1 MTEQDI
7 HPAIRGVLRTI
18 GLLNPDLTDP
28 LHAGL
33 VQALHDLGPYATP
46 GKRLTAM
53 RWVFAW
59 ELRAAGEQFAKAKT
73 AYEHNVD
80 RRTVQ
85 LRGGEEKMSRAEA
98 EQLARA
104 EDEANELH
112 LVYLLAEQRER
123 AMRNF
128 LSTIQS
134 AQDDARTDRADA
146 RAASGAHAQG
156 MDGGA

>member
-1 MTEQDI
+1 MAESET
-7 HPAIRGVLRTI
+7 HPVIRGVLRSI
-18 GLLNPDLTDP
+18 GMLNPDLSDP

-33 VQALHDLGPYATP
+33 VQALTDAGMYASP

-59 ELRAAGEQFAKAKT
+59 ELRAAGETFAKAKT
-73 AYEHNVD
+73 AYEHHVD

-85 LRGGEEKMSRAEA
+85 LRAEGEKVTRAEA

-104 EDEANELH
+104 EDRANELH

-146 RAASGAHAQG
+146 RAASGAHAHG
-156 MDGGA
+156 YDGGA